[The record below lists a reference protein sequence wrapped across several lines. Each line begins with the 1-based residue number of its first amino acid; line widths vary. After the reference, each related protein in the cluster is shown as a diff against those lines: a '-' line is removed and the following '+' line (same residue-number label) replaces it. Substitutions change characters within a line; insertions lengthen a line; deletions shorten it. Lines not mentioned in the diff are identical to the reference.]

1 MSRRVLVVCVGNI
14 CRSPMAEAL
23 LARDLGATWSVGSA
37 GLGAMT
43 GQGMDAQAREVLQG
57 RGLDLPDHLARP
69 VEEDLL
75 RGCDLVLVMET
86 RHKEILEARFPW
98 MRGRVFRLGH
108 WEKFDIEDPYRRP
121 REIFEQTLVR
131 IESCCASW
139 LPHLKAMG

>member
-1 MSRRVLVVCVGNI
+1 
-14 CRSPMAEAL
+14 MAEAL
-23 LARDLGATWSVGSA
+23 LARDLGASWSVESA
-37 GLGAMT
+37 GLGAVV
-43 GQGMDAQAREVLQG
+43 GQGMEATAREVLRT
-57 RGLDLPDHLARP
+57 RGLDLPKHVARQ
-69 VEEDLL
+69 VQEDLL

-86 RHKEILEARFPW
+86 RHKESLESLCPW

-131 IESCCASW
+131 IETCCASW